1 MTGSL
6 DGVVTVITGTGGGQG
21 RAAAQLFAAEG
32 ALVVGCDVKEDGNA
46 ETVELVRSAGATMT
60 GFAPVDLGD
69 PGTAREFVEQAA
81 AVHGRVDVLYNN
93 ASAARFG
100 TMDPDGLSIEEWDF
114 TVRNELDIIFYVV
127 KPAWPH
133 LVASR
138 GVIINTASVAGWV
151 GSGLDGVAHCATKG
165 GVLAITRAL
174 ASAGA
179 PHGIRV
185 NSISPG
191 PIATPGTQAMF
202 DEPGVLDAMT
212 QHLLIPRAGTA
223 DEIAQAALYLAGPA
237 SSYVTGADL
246 RVDGGMTAI

>member
-1 MTGSL
+1 MTDL
-6 DGVVTVITGTGGGQG
+6 LADKVAVITGTGGGQG
-21 RAAAQLFAAEG
+21 RSAAVRFAQEG
-32 ALVVGCDVKEDGNA
+32 ALVIGCDVKERGNA
-46 ETVELVRSAGATMT
+46 ETVELVEQAGGKMT

-69 PGTAREFVEQAA
+69 AGRAAEFVEQAM
-81 AVHGRVDVLYNN
+81 AVHGRIDILYNN

-100 TMDPDGLSIEEWDF
+100 PMEPGGMSIEDWDF
-114 TVRNELDIIFYVV
+114 TVRNELDIIFYVT

-133 LVASR
+133 LIASG
-138 GVIINTASVAGWV
+138 GVIVNTASVAGWA

-165 GVLAITRAL
+165 GVLAMTRAL
-174 ASAGA
+174 ASAGS

-202 DEPGVLDAMT
+202 DVPGVLEAMT
-212 QHLLIPRAGTA
+212 QQLLIQRAGQPEEVA
-223 DEIAQAALYLAGPA
+223 EAALWLASDA
-237 SSYVTGADL
+237 ASYVTGADL